1 MEEESKFSEEEIKE
15 EQEKIIENAEKE
27 RTGIEEQTEEFL
39 QSPEGVEVLKEMEE
53 EEMIED
59 SEVLN
64 LAKEKGITLP
74 EAYKVLLTEKI
85 IQAEKE
91 KLTPELEEI
100 RNLITELKNPNKKDE
115 RRLKEE
121 LVKKWLNL

>member
-1 MEEESKFSEEEIKE
+1 
-15 EQEKIIENAEKE
+15 
-27 RTGIEEQTEEFL
+27 
-39 QSPEGVEVLKEMEE
+39 
-53 EEMIED
+53 MIED

-74 EAYKVLLTEKI
+74 EAYKDLLTEKI

-100 RNLITELKNPNKKDE
+100 RNLITELKNPNKKEE
-115 RRLKEE
+115 RKLKEE